1 MSSYSGKLIRLN
13 LTSRQSRVE
22 EIPKEWMREYL
33 GGRGIGVRY
42 LYEELKPGVEPL
54 SAENK
59 VILMMGPLGAT
70 TAMSV
75 SRMALVTKSP
85 LTGAIAKSVMGGSFG
100 AFLKFAGYDGI
111 IVEGE
116 ADKPVYLH
124 IDKDGINIL
133 DAAGLWGLDTRQ
145 THQKLREKHGKSTQ
159 IACIGPAG
167 ENLVRYAVL
176 ISDLRVGGRT
186 GVGTVLGA
194 KKLKAFAVNS
204 AGPLSL
210 HDPEGFKKLTREIIE
225 GLKTSPGRIKMS
237 DFGTSF
243 LTLGFE
249 KNGIFPV
256 KNFQEGHLEGL
267 EKIGD
272 EALAAIK
279 TKNDGCYGCMTKC
292 GQVRQVTEGPYKGAV
307 SEGPDYETI
316 WSLGGN
322 LANTDIGAL
331 IAADS
336 LCDRLGMDTVSAGN
350 TIGFAYELYQRGI
363 ITKKDADGLE
373 LKWGNPAPM
382 MTLLEKISNRQGFG
396 RLLGEGTRRAA
407 DKIGKGAQDYAMQ
420 VKGLE
425 LPAYEPRAVKGY
437 GLILATANIGASH
450 MYGRSR
456 DELAGKK
463 DKLTEVDKGKDAA
476 DAEILQATQDS
487 VIQCSFSPVTGFNP
501 QQRSGL
507 LVTATG
513 IKEFADPA
521 YVEKIGERTLC
532 LERCFNV
539 REGFDRKDDTLPKRM
554 RTEPLKNAGPAT
566 GQTVKNLDGLLD
578 EYYDALGYTRR
589 GIPSEEKLKELSLE
603 RVAADIKKFAN
614 SP

>member
-1 MSSYSGKLIRLN
+1 MSSYNGKLVRLN

-22 EIPKEWMREYL
+22 DIPEKWLKEYI

-59 VILMMGPLGAT
+59 VVMMMGPLGAT

-85 LTGAIAKSVMGGSFG
+85 LTGAVAKSIMGGSFG

-116 ADKPVYLH
+116 ADGPVYVH
-124 IDKDGINIL
+124 IDKDGVEIL
-133 DAAGLWGLDTRQ
+133 DASGLWGLDTQQ
-145 THQKLREKHGKSTQ
+145 THQRLRQEHGKSTQ
-159 IACIGPAG
+159 VACIGPAG
-167 ENLVRYAVL
+167 EKLVRYAVL
-176 ISDLRVGGRT
+176 ISDLRCGGRT

-194 KKLKAFAVNS
+194 KKLKAVAVNS
-204 AGPLSL
+204 SGPLSL
-210 HDPEGFKKLTREIIE
+210 HDAEGFKRVNREVIE

-237 DFGTSF
+237 DFGTSY

-249 KNGIFPV
+249 KVGIFPV
-256 KNFQEGHLEGL
+256 RNFQEGHLEGV
-267 EKIGD
+267 EKISE
-272 EALAAIK
+272 EALASIK
-279 TKNDGCYGCMTKC
+279 TGNDGCYGCMTKC
-292 GQVRQVTEGPYKGAV
+292 GQVRQVTGGPYDGAV

-322 LANTDIGAL
+322 LANTDKDSL

-336 LCDRLGMDTVSAGN
+336 LCDKLGMDTVSAGN
-350 TIGFAYELYQRGI
+350 SIGFAYELYQRGI
-363 ITKKDADGLE
+363 ITRQDSDGLE
-373 LKWGNPAPM
+373 LEWGNHAAM
-382 MTLLEKISNRQGFG
+382 IKLVEQIGNREGFG
-396 RLLGEGTRRAA
+396 QLLGEGTRRAA
-407 DKIGKGAQDYAMQ
+407 EKIGKDAEDYAMQ

-437 GLILATANIGASH
+437 GLVLATSNIGGSH
-450 MYGRSR
+450 MYGRPR
-456 DELAGKK
+456 DELSGKK
-463 DKLTEVDKGKDAA
+463 DRLTEVDKGKDIAQ
-476 DAEILQATQDS
+476 AEASQATQDS
-487 VIQCSFSPVTGFNP
+487 VIQCSFSPVTGLNP
-501 QQRSGL
+501 QQRSDL
-507 LVTATG
+507 LVAATG
-513 IKEFADPA
+513 IKEFGDPA
-521 YVEKIGERTLC
+521 YVEKTGERTLC

-554 RTEPLKNAGPAT
+554 RTEPLKDAGPAT

-578 EYYDALGYTRR
+578 EFYDALGYTRQ
-589 GIPSEEKLKELSLE
+589 GIPSEAKLKELGLDWV
-603 RVAADIKKFAN
+603 VADVKEFTK
-614 SP
+614 

>member
-1 MSSYSGKLIRLN
+1 MSSYNGRLIRLN
-13 LTSRQSRVE
+13 LTTGKSQVE
-22 EIPKEWMREYL
+22 EIPRKWLKDYL
-33 GGRGIGVRY
+33 GGRGLGVKY

-54 SAENK
+54 SADNK
-59 VILMMGPLGAT
+59 VIMMMGPLGAT

-75 SRMALVTKSP
+75 SRTALVTKSP
-85 LTGAIAKSVMGGSFG
+85 LTGAVAKSIMGGSFG

-116 ADKPVYLH
+116 SKKPVYLH
-124 IDKDGINIL
+124 IDKEGIHLL
-133 DAAGLWGLDTRQ
+133 DAAGLWGLDTQQ
-145 THQKLREKHGKSTQ
+145 THQKLREKHGKATQ
-159 IACIGPAG
+159 VACIGPAG
-167 ENLVRYAVL
+167 EKLVRYAVL

-194 KKLKAFAVNS
+194 KKIKGFAVNS
-204 AGPLSL
+204 SGPLSL
-210 HDPEGFKKLTREIIE
+210 HDPDGFKKLTKEIIE

-237 DFGTSF
+237 DFGTSY
-243 LTLGFE
+243 LTLSLE
-249 KNGIFPV
+249 KDGIFPV
-256 KNFQEGHLEGL
+256 KNFQEGHLEGI

-272 EALAAIK
+272 EALASIK

-292 GQVRQVTEGPYKGAV
+292 GQVREVSGGTYDGAV

-350 TIGFAYELYQRGI
+350 SIGFAYELYQRGI
-363 ITKKDADGLE
+363 ITKKDTGGLE
-373 LKWGNPAPM
+373 LNWGDPAPM
-382 MTLLEKISNRQGFG
+382 MVLLEQIGSREGFG
-396 RLLGEGTRRAA
+396 KLLGEGTKRAA
-407 DKIGKGAQDYAMQ
+407 AQIGKGAEDYAIQ

-437 GLILATANIGASH
+437 GLILATSNIGASH

-476 DAEILQATQDS
+476 DAEILQATQDT
-487 VIQCSFSPVTGFNP
+487 VIQCSFSPVTGFNA
-501 QQRSGL
+501 QQRSEL
-507 LVTATG
+507 LVMATG
-513 IKEFADPA
+513 FKEFADPA
-521 YVEKIGERTLC
+521 YVEKVGERTLC

-566 GQTVKNLDGLLD
+566 GQVYKNLDGLLD
-578 EYYDALGYTRR
+578 EYYDVLGYTRQ
-589 GIPSEEKLKELSLE
+589 GIPSEAKLKELGLDS
-603 RVAADIKKFAN
+603 VVADIKKF
-614 SP
+614 SK